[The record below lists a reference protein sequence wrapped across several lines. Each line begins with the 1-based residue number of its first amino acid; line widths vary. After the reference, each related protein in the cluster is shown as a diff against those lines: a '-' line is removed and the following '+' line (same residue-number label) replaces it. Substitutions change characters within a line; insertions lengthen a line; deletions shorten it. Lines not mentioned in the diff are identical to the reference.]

1 MPTRGSCLLR
11 CSPCLGPAR
20 RPGRWGDPCVG
31 GWPSLPPSVPP
42 RHPRT
47 IRPLSTLYVY
57 YYTTVLFLYP
67 TRLPGACA
75 ARAWTDLAPLSQPPY
90 TWCVVFS
97 PHPQRPAICALRAG
111 VTRAEWAKNE
121 RSRACGGDA
130 GWDETALD
138 TQIHPSLCAAIRSA
152 APPGVHS
159 TKTTYYCLS
168 AAKGG
173 GGSGSRG
180 RGRQG
185 EAVTGRQGGKEK
197 G

>member
-1 MPTRGSCLLR
+1 MAQRGGQDAGAIRASVGGLPCLL
-11 CSPCLGPAR
+11 LFR
-20 RPGRWGDPCVG
+20 RDTPERSGL
-31 GWPSLPPSVPP
+31 SLHS
-42 RHPRT
+42 T
-47 IRPLSTLYVY
+47 STTTLLYSLSTLRDCQVRALPARGRTLPRSRNRHTHGVLYFLPTPKGQQSAPYV
-57 YYTTVLFLYP
+57 
-67 TRLPGACA
+67 PG
-75 ARAWTDLAPLSQPPY
+75 S
-90 TWCVVFS
+90 
-97 PHPQRPAICALRAG
+97 
-111 VTRAEWAKNE
+111 RAEWAKNE

-159 TKTTYYCLS
+159 TKTTTTAS
-168 AAKGG
+168 QRRRGE